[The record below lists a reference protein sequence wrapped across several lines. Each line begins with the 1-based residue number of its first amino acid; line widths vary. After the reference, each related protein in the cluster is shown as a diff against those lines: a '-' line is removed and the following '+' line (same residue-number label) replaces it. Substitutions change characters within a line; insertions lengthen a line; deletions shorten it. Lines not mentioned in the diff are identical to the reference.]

1 MPRINDRVRS
11 KARARLLN
19 AVVDGCNEADSDKKI
34 SKKRVAQ
41 FTAFSESL
49 EEYINEHWAI
59 PGTIHLYR
67 NKIVEM
73 SHALS
78 NNGKVLVRDYLDKP
92 DELAEVDW
100 LLFNDDNDVNN
111 ERNWMPIS
119 HQEIK
124 QSRLIREDEF
134 PVVGKGNDTEQFQAQ
149 IPAILG
155 LSAEQVEQTSVKC
168 RFCGSR
174 DLFTDTA
181 QTRSADESQTAKYKC
196 RTCGKGWSV
205 S

>member
-11 KARARLLN
+11 KARAVILN

-41 FTAFSESL
+41 FTAFAESL

-92 DELAEVDW
+92 DGLAEVDW
-100 LLFNDDNDVNN
+100 LLFNNN
-111 ERNWMPIS
+111 NNVDGDKDWMPIS
-119 HQEIK
+119 QKEIK
-124 QSRLIREDEF
+124 HSRQIREDEF
-134 PVVGKGNDTEQFQAQ
+134 PVVGKGNETEQFQAQ
-149 IPAILG
+149 IPGILG